1 MYNPLP
7 PEIINITPRKE
18 LNDTPTFL
26 YVGGDNY
33 IKGFHMLLKAMKELG
48 RQGVKA
54 RFILAGEYGND
65 NLKTLNELRSRYRGL
80 EALVLGR
87 VSHDEILKL
96 HKKSWGLIFPSIVE
110 EPLPYAVVEAMA
122 LGTIPIAS
130 KVGGVPVI
138 AGSSPAKDFLFKPG
152 DIDDFI
158 EKLKALTVQPR
169 ETVVNLATKCRE
181 HVVKMFNEES
191 LERKIVEA
199 FKEL

>member
-1 MYNPLP
+1 VYNPLP
-7 PEIINITPRKE
+7 SEIINVEPRKE
-18 LNDTPTFL
+18 LDDTLTFL
-26 YVGGDNY
+26 YVGGDSY
-33 IKGFHMLLKAMKELG
+33 VKGFHMLLKAMKELG
-48 RQGVKA
+48 KQGVKA
-54 RFILAGEYGND
+54 IFILTNRYGRESMKILSTLSNKYK
-65 NLKTLNELRSRYRGL
+65 NLRIN
-80 EALVLGR
+80 VVGR
-87 VSHDEILKL
+87 VEYHELIKL
-96 HKKSWGLIFPSIVE
+96 HKKARALVFPSIWE

-130 KVGGVPVI
+130 KVGGVPEI